1 VGQDTTKIAKV
12 LVSNHGGK
20 MKEVMMTRRMAGF
33 LLVLAAFMVF
43 EWINLGF
50 NLADGH
56 PTAFYVVHGILIGV
70 NLILAL
76 VVGVIGWRAWRAAGR
91 EARI

>member
-1 VGQDTTKIAKV
+1 
-12 LVSNHGGK
+12 
-20 MKEVMMTRRMAGF
+20 MTRRVAGF
-33 LLVLAAFMVF
+33 LVALAAFMIF

-56 PTAFYVVHGILIGV
+56 PTAFYVVHGILIAV

-76 VVGVIGWRAWRAAGR
+76 VIGVIGWRAWRRAEPEDG
-91 EARI
+91 I